1 MEPKGLMR
9 WPALY
14 RWVPRPVRR
23 GARDVVWL
31 ARVRTAL
38 RRLEA
43 APSAHP
49 PARDLLDRL
58 YRAWGNDGWTADLE
72 YLEEV
77 ARCAVS
83 TPGPILECGSGATTL
98 LLAILA
104 AARGVEVWVLE
115 DAPAWHARVARAL
128 GGERAARLRL
138 CATALRDFGDF
149 DWYDAPVAQMP
160 RDFRLVV
167 CDGPPGTVRG
177 GRYGLVPILGSHLA
191 PGALILLDN
200 ADRPKEMAALERWQ
214 RDAGMRVQLHHHP
227 GGVFA
232 VATGSLDPR

>member
-1 MEPKGLMR
+1 MGAKAKGLMR

-23 GARDVVWL
+23 RARDIVWL
-31 ARVRTAL
+31 ARVRAAL
-38 RRLEA
+38 RGLEA
-43 APSAHP
+43 APPGHA
-49 PARDLLDRL
+49 PARDLLR
-58 YRAWGNDGWTADLE
+58 RVFRVWGNEGWTADLE

-77 ARCAVS
+77 ARYAVS

-98 LLAILA
+98 LLAALA

-115 DAPAWHARVARAL
+115 HSPTWQAQVARAL

-138 CATALRDFGDF
+138 CATALRDFGEF
-149 DWYDAPVAQMP
+149 DWYDAPAAQMP
-160 RDFRLVV
+160 GDFRLVV

-177 GRYGLVPILGSHLA
+177 GRYGLLPILGSHLA
-191 PGALILLDN
+191 PGAVILLDN

-214 RDAGMRVQLHHHP
+214 RDAGLSVQCHRHP
-227 GGVFA
+227 GGMFVTA
-232 VATGSLDPR
+232 RTP